1 MEESMV
7 SEYILNTHQVQSILH
22 ASSLHPPNIQNIS
35 PFHGCCASML
45 CFGGSMPSAAIC
57 PSQC

>member
-7 SEYILNTHQVQSILH
+7 VGIYFEHIVQSILH